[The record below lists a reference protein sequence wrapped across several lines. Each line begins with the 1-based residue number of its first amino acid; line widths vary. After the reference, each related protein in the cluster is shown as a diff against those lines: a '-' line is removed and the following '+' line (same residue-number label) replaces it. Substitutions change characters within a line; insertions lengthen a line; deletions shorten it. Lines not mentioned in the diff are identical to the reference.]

1 MPKADQKAT
10 QIWLYTMKI
19 LYIIPLGVAAFESRS
34 VYNAV
39 KDTPEVQKPPY
50 NEHILLAHLLTYVG
64 VRVLPL
70 RR

>member
-1 MPKADQKAT
+1 MPKADQTAT
-10 QIWLYTMKI
+10 QVWLYSLKI
-19 LYIIPLGVAAFESRS
+19 LFIIPLGVAAFESRS
-34 VYNAV
+34 VFHAV

-50 NEHILLAHLLTYVG
+50 NEHILFAHLLTYVG